1 MALTLLPSRAELAVQ
16 SQEISPRASLGQDDK
31 SNNEKH

>member
-16 SQEISPRASLGQDDK
+16 SQEISPPASHGRDDK
-31 SNNEKH
+31 SNIEKH